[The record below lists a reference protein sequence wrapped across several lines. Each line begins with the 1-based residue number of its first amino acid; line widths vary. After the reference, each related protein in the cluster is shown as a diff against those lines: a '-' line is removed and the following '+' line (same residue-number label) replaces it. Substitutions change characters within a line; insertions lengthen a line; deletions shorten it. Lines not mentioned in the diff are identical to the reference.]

1 MARTME
7 EILREQLG
15 AMSLQ
20 IASLLAQNETL
31 RDEKKELADELA
43 KVKAERRE
51 PVA

>member
-15 AMSLQ
+15 AMNLQ

-31 RDEKKELADELA
+31 RDEKQELADEVA
-43 KVKAERRE
+43 KLKHKESVEA
-51 PVA
+51 

>member
-20 IASLLAQNETL
+20 IANLVAQLETL
-31 RDEKKELADELA
+31 RDEKKELADEIA
-43 KVKAERRE
+43 KLKKTE
-51 PVA
+51 PVSA